1 MLLNAF
7 PALLFVTNL
16 CTMDKIGHLF
26 KSNSWFQHCASYQ
39 KEGHYKKEKAQLT
52 FKMLKTEDSCFGE
65 KHFRGN
71 LQADKL
77 NSVLF

>member
-7 PALLFVTNL
+7 LALLFVTNL

-26 KSNSWFQHCASYQ
+26 KSNSWFQHSASYQ

-52 FKMLKTEDSCFGE
+52 FKMLKIEDSCFGG
-65 KHFRGN
+65 KHLRGN
-71 LQADKL
+71 LQTD